1 MLEFP
6 KNRRI
11 CRSKNQFQNAFYPA
25 FLSRHSQDRVP
36 RELLHLLLLG
46 TQTRLPVLLRD
57 RPPRGIRLFRGTLTT
72 LYSSLTRKRS
82 KPVPSRGLPGLLRRG
97 HAPGH
102 APAALLQ
109 RGHRAPAPAP
119 VLRGDALPDPLAGAQ
134 VPAVDLPPGAE
145 GRQGVL
151 REAEEPQG
159 RKQGTGDDLGSG
171 EVERGERVS

>member
-1 MLEFP
+1 M
-6 KNRRI
+6 
-11 CRSKNQFQNAFYPA
+11 
-25 FLSRHSQDRVP
+25 
-36 RELLHLLLLG
+36 
-46 TQTRLPVLLRD
+46 LLRD

-82 KPVPSRGLPGLLRRG
+82 KPLPSQGLPGLLRGG

-109 RGHRAPAPAP
+109 RGHRAPAAAP
-119 VLRGDALPDPLAGAQ
+119 ILRGDPLPDPRPGAK

-159 RKQGTGDDLGSG
+159 REQRSGDDLGSG
-171 EVERGERVS
+171 EVERGERVSEQEEAR